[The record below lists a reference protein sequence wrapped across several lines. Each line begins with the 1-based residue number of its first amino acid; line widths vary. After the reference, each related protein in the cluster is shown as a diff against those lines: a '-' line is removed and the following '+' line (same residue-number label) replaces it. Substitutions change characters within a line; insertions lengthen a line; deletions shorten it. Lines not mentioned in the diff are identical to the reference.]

1 MQQPVLMDISAS
13 SSANSIETSPFHQ
26 PSSRRLFQDT
36 PTASRHPED
45 LDVVSPPPYSLF
57 DIRTP
62 TGSSGTQQDV
72 FGKIDHTPLRQET
85 HSTSPLPNSRS
96 LQMGDMLDH
105 VLNADQYSSLSVG
118 NIIAPERNSSKKP
131 PKRLPTDPSNTVA
144 SPTPLSRTAARSRSS
159 LSSMVVNHGTTSDTN
174 TMNGS
179 PSSDVFMQR
188 SHPSSEEISSHVKHR
203 MAALQE
209 SPRTH

>member
-1 MQQPVLMDISAS
+1 MDISAS
-13 SSANSIETSPFHQ
+13 SSTNSIETSPFHQ

-36 PTASRHPED
+36 PTASRHAQD

-62 TGSSGTQQDV
+62 TGSSGANQQDV

-131 PKRLPTDPSNTVA
+131 PKHKLA
-144 SPTPLSRTAARSRSS
+144 
-159 LSSMVVNHGTTSDTN
+159 
-174 TMNGS
+174 
-179 PSSDVFMQR
+179 QR
-188 SHPSSEEISSHVKHR
+188 QVK
-203 MAALQE
+203 
-209 SPRTH
+209 